1 MLGVDLRVILARAH
15 AEERAAAAVQ
25 IVAEILAPAHRV
37 MQERAAAHA
46 HDTAGAERV
55 VFCGGKNVLFFKGKL
70 QMVLVGQLL
79 RAGEH
84 TAAEPREIVVVLA
97 AKRQPQLGRLR
108 RRAEGLFA
116 HLRADNGAE
125 RDAAVLLGRGERGQI
140 DQQLS
145 DCGSGGDAGLG
156 IGGVGGLT
164 NKMNSHAAAGAGKGA
179 RAGEHRAE
187 RKARQV
193 VRAVDLVD
201 LLAVKKLTAQRRA
214 RTGLL
219 RALKE
224 QEHAAPDGLPLE
236 HQRDAAQ
243 RRGMTVVTAQVRRA
257 ALGRCQRVVI
267 RAQRDRGLCALRLT
281 VRGVE
286 AARKLMKLQRGMLAQ
301 EGQQGVLCHDLAA
314 GDLRAGVELCAQGD
328 DLIQQ
333 DLFHDRSPLLSARR
347 GAWCRARKGGSRR
360 KAVPRWMRAVFYRL

>member
-1 MLGVDLRVILARAH
+1 M
-15 AEERAAAAVQ
+15 
-25 IVAEILAPAHRV
+25 
-37 MQERAAAHA
+37 
-46 HDTAGAERV
+46 
-55 VFCGGKNVLFFKGKL
+55 
-70 QMVLVGQLL
+70 
-79 RAGEH
+79 
-84 TAAEPREIVVVLA
+84 
-97 AKRQPQLGRLR
+97 
-108 RRAEGLFA
+108 
-116 HLRADNGAE
+116 
-125 RDAAVLLGRGERGQI
+125 
-140 DQQLS
+140 
-145 DCGSGGDAGLG
+145 
-156 IGGVGGLT
+156 
-164 NKMNSHAAAGAGKGA
+164 
-179 RAGEHRAE
+179 
-187 RKARQV
+187 
-193 VRAVDLVD
+193 RAVDLVD

-257 ALGRCQRVVI
+257 ALGRRQRVVI
-267 RAQRDRGLCALRLT
+267 RAQRDCGLCALRLT

-301 EGQQGVLCHDLAA
+301 KGQQGVLCHDLAA
-314 GDLRAGVELCAQGD
+314 GDLRAGVELCAQGG